1 MTDAKKLISIVA
13 PFHNEEGGVAAYF
26 AALAAVAEGLPG
38 YRFEFVCV
46 DDGSTDAT
54 LALLLE
60 RAKADGRV
68 RVVEL
73 SRNFGKEPAL
83 TAAIDAARG
92 HAVVPMDA
100 DLQDPPELIAEM
112 VARWE
117 QGADVVLARRAD
129 RSSDAFMKRVTANLF
144 YRCHALL
151 SDVKIP
157 DNVGDFRLMD
167 RRVVEALKLLPERQR
182 FMKGLFAWVGFRT
195 DMVEYVRR
203 PRTTGATKF
212 SGWKLW
218 NFALE
223 GFTGFSTAPL
233 KAWTYLGC
241 ACALLTFSYGLFI
254 VARTLI
260 NGVDVP
266 GYASILVSVL
276 FFGSLQLISVGVLGE
291 YVGRMYMESKG
302 RPVYIVRQVH
312 GGPDESPTAK
322 PGQP

>member
-1 MTDAKKLISIVA
+1 MTQSQKLISIVA
-13 PFHNEEGGVAAYF
+13 PFHNEEEGVAIYY
-26 AALAAVAEGLPG
+26 AAVCAVAVGLPA
-38 YRFEFVCV
+38 YSFEFVCV

-54 LALLLE
+54 LERLVALTE
-60 RAKADGRV
+60 TDERV

-83 TAAIDAARG
+83 TAALDAALG
-92 HAVVPMDA
+92 DAVVPMDA
-100 DLQDPPELIAEM
+100 DLQDPPELIPEM
-112 VARWE
+112 VAHWE
-117 QGADVVLARRAD
+117 RGADVVLAHRSD
-129 RSSDAFMKRVTANLF
+129 RSSDAFMKRLTAELF

-195 DMVEYVRR
+195 VMVEYARQ
-203 PRTTGATKF
+203 PRTTGRTNF

-223 GFTGFSTAPL
+223 GFTGFSVAPL
-233 KAWTYLGC
+233 KAWTYVGC
-241 ACALLTFSYGLFI
+241 VCALFTFCYGLFI
-254 VARTLI
+254 VARTFI
-260 NGVDVP
+260 EGVDVP

-276 FFGSLQLISVGVLGE
+276 FFGSLQLISVGLLGE
-291 YVGRMYMESKG
+291 YVGRMYMESKH
-302 RPVYIVRQVH
+302 RPVYLVRDTYEKGH
-312 GGPDESPTAK
+312 RP
-322 PGQP
+322 

>member
-1 MTDAKKLISIVA
+1 MSEDRRLISIVA
-13 PFHNEEGGVAAYF
+13 PFHNEEAGVEAYHAAVC
-26 AALAAVAEGLPG
+26 AVAESLPR

-54 LALLLE
+54 LERLVALTQ
-60 RAKADGRV
+60 ADERV

-83 TAAIDAARG
+83 TAALDAALG
-92 HAVVPMDA
+92 DAVVPMDA
-100 DLQDPPELIAEM
+100 DLQDPPELIPEM
-112 VARWE
+112 IARWE
-117 QGADVVLARRAD
+117 EGADVVLAHRAD
-129 RSSDAFMKRVTANLF
+129 RSSDAFMKRVTADLF
-144 YRCHALL
+144 YRWHALL

-195 DMVEYVRR
+195 VMVEYARR
-203 PRTTGATKF
+203 PRTTGTTSF

-223 GFTGFSTAPL
+223 GFTSFSVTPL
-233 KAWTYLGC
+233 KAWTYVGC
-241 ACALLTFSYGLFI
+241 ICALVTFCYALFI

-260 NGVDVP
+260 QGVDVP

-291 YVGRMYMESKG
+291 YVGRMYMESKN
-302 RPVYIVRQVH
+302 RPVYIVRDTY
-312 GGPDESPTAK
+312 GKRPRP
-322 PGQP
+322 